1 MEQVCL
7 IVSHICHGTTLL
19 LVIGKQ
25 LFLLLLLY
33 SLLLFLATL
42 PCQCG
47 HPVDPN
53 NKGLWDTSA
62 NIVRSAHLLAAVSLA
77 FMLEAMI
84 ARDQPL
90 GQPCSAKFSIS

>member
-53 NKGLWDTSA
+53 NTGLWDNSA

-90 GQPCSAKFSIS
+90 GQPFSAKFSIS